1 MALFLKQAKFKNGKI
16 YLSIVDGYW
25 KDGKV
30 KQKVYQK
37 LGYLDDLKK
46 QYSDPIAYYK
56 SYVEELKKEFMTKI
70 TTTFDTTKDNDFDD
84 DTFNIGY
91 TYLKKIFQELN
102 ISNILKNKQYSTD
115 IEYSLPKACELLT
128 YSRILNPGSI
138 KYTYEHKN
146 DFFEPFDLSLDD
158 LYRSLKPLLNCK
170 EDIFKTIWENTK
182 DTYNR
187 DASTSYYDC
196 TNYYFEIEYDDEDT
210 LNDKGEI
217 IKKGLRKR
225 GPEKNHRPD
234 PIVEMGLLL
243 DKQGFPIS
251 YNLFSGN
258 TSEKETLVPE
268 IDNIKRRHNINKVI
282 VVADRG
288 LNCSDNMIKLAG
300 IDLDKENRDGYIYGQ
315 SVRGADQEFKN
326 WILSDNYKTDKIIDD
341 EGNEIIFKHKSRIY
355 PKKMYIT
362 RDDKGLTKSGN
373 KKKQTILVDQKQM
386 VYYSQKYADIQKR
399 DRQMVIEKAK
409 DLIKNPG
416 AYTKATS
423 YGAAGYI
430 NNIKFDKETG
440 VVSNGTELTL
450 NEEKINEDAKYDGYY
465 SIVTSE
471 EKLSDLELRNIYRGL
486 AKIEETFKIT
496 KSEFNARPINV
507 RLEDHIDAH
516 FLICFISLVII
527 RILQNKSNEKY
538 SIKNLLEKMKNFKC
552 THETGNL
559 YKFIGY
565 KPEIQYLN
573 RKFEL
578 NMDKKYDTRE
588 NIKKFLKDKIY
599 LVSMLHYLLPHYHQ
613 LFYIFHYLLTS
624 IHHSIFQLI
633 LNLFHYQNHH
643 NL

>member
-1 MALFLKQAKFKNGKI
+1 MSLFLKTAKYKNGKT
-16 YLSIVDGYW
+16 YLSIVDGYRV
-25 KDGKV
+25 DGKI
-30 KQKVYQK
+30 KQKVYK
-37 LGYLDDLKK
+37 KIGYLEDLEKQFDDPISHFRQEVEILKK
-46 QYSDPIAYYK
+46 QFIS
-56 SYVEELKKEFMTKI
+56 KI
-70 TTTFDTTKDNDFDD
+70 TTTFDINQDNTFDD

-91 TYLKKIFQELN
+91 AYLKTIFKELDIN
-102 ISNILKNKQYSTD
+102 SVLKNKQYSSN
-115 IEYSLPKACELLT
+115 IEYSLSKACELLT

-146 DFFEPFDLSLDD
+146 QFFEPFDLSIDD
-158 LYRSLKPLLNCK
+158 LYRCLNPLLDCK
-170 EDIFKTIWENTK
+170 EDVFKTIWENTK
-182 DTYNR
+182 EEYHR

-196 TNYYFEIEYDDEDT
+196 TNYYFEIEYDDDDIKNED
-210 LNDKGEI
+210 GEI
-217 IKKGLRKR
+217 VKKGIRKR

-251 YNLFSGN
+251 YNLFPGN
-258 TSEKETLVPE
+258 TSEKETLIPE
-268 IDNIKRRHNINKVI
+268 IHNIKRRHNIDKVI

-288 LNCSDNMIKLAG
+288 LNCSDNMIKMAG
-300 IDLDKENRDGYIYGQ
+300 IDLDKESRDGYVYGQ

-326 WILSDNYKTDKIIDD
+326 WILSGDYKIDKIIDD

-373 KKKQTILVDQKQM
+373 KKKQSITVDQKQM
-386 VYYSQKYADIQKR
+386 VYYSQKYADKQKR

-416 AYTKATS
+416 AYTRATS

-440 VVSNGTELTL
+440 VVSNGSELSL
-450 NEEKINEDAKYDGYY
+450 NVEKITEDEKLDGYY

-471 EKLSDLELRNIYRGL
+471 ENLSDLELRNIYKGL
-486 AKIEETFKIT
+486 SKIEETFKIT

-516 FLICFISLVII
+516 FLICFIALVII
-527 RILQNKSNEKY
+527 RILQDKINDKY
-538 SIKNLLEKMKNFKC
+538 TIKKLLENMKNFKC

-573 RKFEL
+573 RKFGL

-588 NIKKFLKDKIY
+588 NIKKILKY
-599 LVSMLHYLLPHYHQ
+599 
-613 LFYIFHYLLTS
+613 
-624 IHHSIFQLI
+624 
-633 LNLFHYQNHH
+633 
-643 NL
+643 

>member
-1 MALFLKQAKFKNGKI
+1 MSLFIKKYKTKYGKT
-16 YLSIVDGYW
+16 YCSIVDGYRSN
-25 KDGKV
+25 GKV
-30 KQKVYQK
+30 KHKTIKNYGHLEDLEK
-37 LGYLDDLKK
+37 LYD
-46 QYSDPIAYYK
+46 DPIEFLNK
-56 SYVEELKKEFMTKI
+56 ELDRLKKEFETKI
-70 TTTFDTTKDNDFDD
+70 TVTFDKNEFNSFDD

-91 TYLKKIFQELN
+91 AYLKNIFRELS
-102 ISNILKNKQYSTD
+102 ITDILKSKQYNTN

-128 YSRILNPGSI
+128 YSRILDPGSI

-146 DFFEPFDLSLDD
+146 QFFEPFDLSIDD
-158 LYRSLKPLLNCK
+158 LYRSLKPMLECK

-182 DTYNR
+182 EKYHR

-196 TNYYFEIEYDDEDT
+196 TNYYYEIEYDDPDT
-210 LNDKGEI
+210 IDENGKI
-217 IKKGLRKR
+217 VKKGLRKR

-251 YNLFSGN
+251 YNLFPGN

-268 IDNIKRRHNINKVI
+268 IKRIKRRHSIDKVI

-315 SVRGADQEFKN
+315 SIRGADQEFKD
-326 WILSDNYKTDKIIDD
+326 WVLKDNYIVDKILDD
-341 EGNEIIFKHKSRIY
+341 DNNEIIFKHKSRVY

-362 RDDKGLTKSGN
+362 REDKGLTKSGN
-373 KKKQTILVDQKQM
+373 KRKQSITIDQKQM
-386 VYYSQKYADIQKR
+386 VYYSQKYAEKQKR

-409 DLIKNPG
+409 DLIRNPG

-423 YGAAGYI
+423 YGAAGYV
-430 NNIKFDKETG
+430 NNIQFDEKTG
-440 VVSNGTELTL
+440 VVANGIELTL
-450 NEEKINEDAKYDGYY
+450 NLKKIEEEAKFDGYY

-471 EKLSDLELRNIYRGL
+471 ENLSDLEIRNIYKGL
-486 AKIEETFKIT
+486 SKIEETFKIT

-516 FLICFISLVII
+516 FLVCFISLVII
-527 RILQNKSNEKY
+527 RILQNDINNKY
-538 SIKNLLEKMKNFKC
+538 SIKNILEKMKNFKC
-552 THETGNL
+552 THEAGNL

-573 RKFEL
+573 RKIGL
-578 NMDKKYDTRE
+578 DMDKKYDTRE
-588 NIKKFLKDKIY
+588 NIKKILKY
-599 LVSMLHYLLPHYHQ
+599 
-613 LFYIFHYLLTS
+613 
-624 IHHSIFQLI
+624 
-633 LNLFHYQNHH
+633 
-643 NL
+643 

>member
-1 MALFLKQAKFKNGKI
+1 MSLFLKTAKYKNGKT
-16 YLSIVDGYW
+16 YLSIVDGYRV
-25 KDGKV
+25 DGKV
-30 KQKVYQK
+30 KQKVYK
-37 LGYLDDLKK
+37 KIGYLEDLEKQFDDPISHFKKEVEILKK
-46 QYSDPIAYYK
+46 QFIS
-56 SYVEELKKEFMTKI
+56 KI
-70 TTTFDTTKDNDFDD
+70 TTTFDINQDNTFED

-91 TYLKKIFQELN
+91 AYLKTIFKELDIN
-102 ISNILKNKQYSTD
+102 SVLKNKQYSSN
-115 IEYSLPKACELLT
+115 IEYSLSKTCELLT
-128 YSRILNPGSI
+128 YSRILDPGSI

-146 DFFEPFDLSLDD
+146 QFFEPFDLSLDD
-158 LYRSLKPLLNCK
+158 LYRCLNPLLDCK

-182 DTYNR
+182 EEYHR

-196 TNYYFEIEYDDEDT
+196 TNYYFEIEYDDEDIK
-210 LNDKGEI
+210 NEDGEI

-258 TSEKETLVPE
+258 TSEKETLIPE
-268 IDNIKRRHNINKVI
+268 IHNIKRRHNIDKVI

-288 LNCSDNMIKLAG
+288 LNCSDNMIKMAG
-300 IDLDKENRDGYIYGQ
+300 IDLDKENRDGYVYGQ

-326 WILSDNYKTDKIIDD
+326 WILSGDYKIDKIIDD

-373 KKKQTILVDQKQM
+373 KKKQSITVDQKQM
-386 VYYSQKYADIQKR
+386 VYYSQKYADKQKR

-416 AYTKATS
+416 AYTRATS

-440 VVSNGTELTL
+440 VVSNGSELSL
-450 NEEKINEDAKYDGYY
+450 NIEKITEDEKLDGYY

-471 EKLSDLELRNIYRGL
+471 ENLSDLELRNIYKGL
-486 AKIEETFKIT
+486 SKIEETFKIT

-507 RLEDHIDAH
+507 RLEDHIEAH
-516 FLICFISLVII
+516 FLICFIALVII
-527 RILQNKSNEKY
+527 RILQDKINNKY
-538 SIKNLLEKMKNFKC
+538 TIKNLLENMKKFKC

-573 RKFEL
+573 RKFGL

-588 NIKKFLKDKIY
+588 NIKKILKY
-599 LVSMLHYLLPHYHQ
+599 
-613 LFYIFHYLLTS
+613 
-624 IHHSIFQLI
+624 
-633 LNLFHYQNHH
+633 
-643 NL
+643 

>member
-1 MALFLKQAKFKNGKI
+1 MSLFLKTAKYKNGKT
-16 YLSIVDGYW
+16 YLSIVDGYRV
-25 KDGKV
+25 DGKV
-30 KQKVYQK
+30 KQKVYK
-37 LGYLDDLKK
+37 KIGYLEDLEKQFDDPISHFKKEVEILKK
-46 QYSDPIAYYK
+46 QFIS
-56 SYVEELKKEFMTKI
+56 KI
-70 TTTFDTTKDNDFDD
+70 TTTFDINQDNTFED

-91 TYLKKIFQELN
+91 AYLKTIFKELDIN
-102 ISNILKNKQYSTD
+102 SVLKNKQYSSN
-115 IEYSLPKACELLT
+115 IEYSLSKACELLT
-128 YSRILNPGSI
+128 YSRILDPGSI

-146 DFFEPFDLSLDD
+146 QFFEPFDLSLDD
-158 LYRSLKPLLNCK
+158 LYRCLNPLLDCK
-170 EDIFKTIWENTK
+170 EDIFKTIWKNTK
-182 DTYNR
+182 EEYHR

-196 TNYYFEIEYDDEDT
+196 TNYYFEIEYDDEDIK
-210 LNDKGEI
+210 NEDGEI

-258 TSEKETLVPE
+258 TSEKETLIPE
-268 IDNIKRRHNINKVI
+268 IHNIKRRHNIDKVI

-288 LNCSDNMIKLAG
+288 LNCSDNMIKMAG
-300 IDLDKENRDGYIYGQ
+300 IDLDKENRDGYVYGQ

-326 WILSDNYKTDKIIDD
+326 WILSGDYKIDKIIDD

-373 KKKQTILVDQKQM
+373 KKKQSITVDQKQM
-386 VYYSQKYADIQKR
+386 VYYSQKYADKQKR

-416 AYTKATS
+416 AYTRATS

-440 VVSNGTELTL
+440 VVSNGSELSL
-450 NEEKINEDAKYDGYY
+450 NIEKITEDEKLDGYY

-471 EKLSDLELRNIYRGL
+471 ENLSDLELRNIYKGL
-486 AKIEETFKIT
+486 SKIEETFKIT

-507 RLEDHIDAH
+507 RLEDHIEAH
-516 FLICFISLVII
+516 FLICFIALVII
-527 RILQNKSNEKY
+527 RILQDKINNKY
-538 SIKNLLEKMKNFKC
+538 TIKNLLENMKNFKC

-573 RKFEL
+573 RKFGL

-588 NIKKFLKDKIY
+588 NIKKILKY
-599 LVSMLHYLLPHYHQ
+599 
-613 LFYIFHYLLTS
+613 
-624 IHHSIFQLI
+624 
-633 LNLFHYQNHH
+633 
-643 NL
+643 

>member
-1 MALFLKQAKFKNGKI
+1 MSLFLKQAKFKSGKI

-46 QYSDPIAYYK
+46 EFDDPITYYK
-56 SYVEELKKEFMTKI
+56 NYVNELKKEFETKI
-70 TTTFDTTKDNDFDD
+70 TTTFDLNKDNDFED

-91 TYLKKIFQELN
+91 AYLKKLFQDLD
-102 ISNILKNKQYSTD
+102 ISSVLKKKQYSTN
-115 IEYSLPKACELLT
+115 IEYSLSKACELLT
-128 YSRILNPGSI
+128 YSRILDPGSI

-146 DFFEPFDLSLDD
+146 QFFEPFDFNLDD
-158 LYRSLKPLLNCK
+158 LYRCLNPLLDCK

-182 DTYNR
+182 DKYNR

-196 TNYYFEIEYDDEDT
+196 TNYYFEIEYDDEDIK
-210 LNDKGEI
+210 NEKGEI

-251 YNLFSGN
+251 YNLFPGN
-258 TSEKETLVPE
+258 TSEKETLIPE
-268 IDNIKRRHNINKVI
+268 IHNIKRRHNIDKVI

-288 LNCSDNMIKLAG
+288 LNCSENMYKLSG
-300 IDLDKENRDGYIYGQ
+300 LDLDKKNRDGYVYGQ
-315 SVRGADQEFKN
+315 SVRGADSEFKE
-326 WILSDNYKTDKIIDD
+326 WILKDDYKIDKITD
-341 EGNEIIFKHKSRIY
+341 EDGNEIIFKHKSRIY
-355 PKKMYIT
+355 PKKMYVT
-362 RDDKGLTKSGN
+362 REDKGLTKSGN
-373 KKKQTILVDQKQM
+373 VKKQTITVDQKQM
-386 VYYSQKYADIQKR
+386 VYYSQKYADKQKR

-409 DLIKNPG
+409 DLIKNPST
-416 AYTKATS
+416 YTRATS

-440 VVSNGTELTL
+440 VVSNSSELSL
-450 NEEKINEDAKYDGYY
+450 NLEKIKEDEKFDGYY

-471 EKLSDLELRNIYRGL
+471 ENLSDLELRNIYKGL
-486 AKIEETFKIT
+486 SKIEETFKIT

-527 RILQNKSNEKY
+527 RLLQSEINDRY
-538 SIKNLLEKMKNFKC
+538 TIKNLLEKMRNFKC
-552 THETGNL
+552 THETGNI

-573 RKFEL
+573 RKLEL
-578 NMDKKYDTRE
+578 DMDKKYNTRE
-588 NIKKFLKDKIY
+588 NIKKILKY
-599 LVSMLHYLLPHYHQ
+599 
-613 LFYIFHYLLTS
+613 
-624 IHHSIFQLI
+624 
-633 LNLFHYQNHH
+633 
-643 NL
+643 

>member
-1 MALFLKQAKFKNGKI
+1 MSIFLKQSKYKNGRT
-16 YLSIVDGYW
+16 YLSIIDGYRVNN
-25 KDGKV
+25 KV
-30 KQKVYQK
+30 KQTVIKK
-37 LGYLDDLKK
+37 IGYLDDLKK
-46 QYSDPIAYYK
+46 EFDDPISHFK
-56 SYVEELKKEFMTKI
+56 QEVEILKKQFESKVTA
-70 TTTFDTTKDNDFDD
+70 TFDKNEFNTFDD

-91 TYLKKIFQELN
+91 AYLKTIFKELDIN
-102 ISNILKNKQYSTD
+102 SVLKNKQYSSN
-115 IEYSLPKACELLT
+115 IEYSLSKACELLT
-128 YSRILNPGSI
+128 YSRILDPGSI

-146 DFFEPFDLSLDD
+146 QFFEPFDLSLDD
-158 LYRSLKPLLNCK
+158 LYRCLKPLLDCK

-182 DTYNR
+182 EKYNR

-196 TNYYFEIEYDDEDT
+196 TNYYFEIEYDDEDIR
-210 LNDKGEI
+210 NENGEI
-217 IKKGLRKR
+217 TKKGIRKR

-243 DKQGFPIS
+243 DKKGFPIS
-251 YNLFSGN
+251 YNLFPGN
-258 TSEKETLVPE
+258 TSEKETLIPE
-268 IDNIKRRHNINKVI
+268 IHNIKRRHNIDKVI

-288 LNCSDNMIKLAG
+288 LNCSDNMIKMAG
-300 IDLDKENRDGYIYGQ
+300 IDLDKTNRDGYIYGQ

-326 WILSDNYKTDKIIDD
+326 WILSDDYKIDKIIDD

-373 KKKQTILVDQKQM
+373 KKKQSITVDQKQM
-386 VYYSQKYADIQKR
+386 VYYSQKYADKQKR
-399 DRQMVIEKAK
+399 DRQIVIEKAN

-416 AYTKATS
+416 AYTRATS

-440 VVSNGTELTL
+440 VVSNGSELSL
-450 NEEKINEDAKYDGYY
+450 NIEKIKEDEKFDGYY

-471 EKLSDLELRNIYRGL
+471 ENLSDLELRNIYKGL
-486 AKIEETFKIT
+486 SKIEETFKIT

-507 RLEDHIDAH
+507 RLEEHIEAH
-516 FLICFISLVII
+516 FLICFIGLVII
-527 RILQNKSNEKY
+527 RILQDKIDNKY
-538 SIKNLLEKMKNFKC
+538 TLKNLLEKMKNFKC

-573 RKFEL
+573 RKLEL

-588 NIKKFLKDKIY
+588 NIKKILKY
-599 LVSMLHYLLPHYHQ
+599 
-613 LFYIFHYLLTS
+613 
-624 IHHSIFQLI
+624 
-633 LNLFHYQNHH
+633 
-643 NL
+643 

>member
-1 MALFLKQAKFKNGKI
+1 MSLFLKQSKFKSGKI

-37 LGYLDDLKK
+37 LGYLEDLKK
-46 QYSDPIAYYK
+46 LFDDPIVHYK
-56 SYVEELKKEFMTKI
+56 NYVNELKKEFETKI
-70 TTTFDTTKDNDFDD
+70 TTTFDLNKDNDFED

-91 TYLKKIFQELN
+91 AYLKKLFQDLD
-102 ISNILKNKQYSTD
+102 ISSVLKNKQHSTH
-115 IEYSLPKACELLT
+115 IEYSLSKACELLT
-128 YSRILNPGSI
+128 YSRILDPGSI

-146 DFFEPFDLSLDD
+146 QFFEPFDLSLDD
-158 LYRSLKPLLNCK
+158 LYRSLTPLLDCK
-170 EDIFKTIWENTK
+170 ENIFKTIWENTK
-182 DTYNR
+182 DKYNR

-210 LNDKGEI
+210 KNENGEI
-217 IKKGLRKR
+217 IKKGIRKR

-251 YNLFSGN
+251 YNIFPGN
-258 TSEKETLVPE
+258 TSEKETLIPE
-268 IDNIKRRHNINKVI
+268 IHNIKRRHNIDKVI

-288 LNCSDNMIKLAG
+288 LNCSENMYKLSG
-300 IDLDKENRDGYIYGQ
+300 LDLDQKNRDGYVYGQ
-315 SVRGADQEFKN
+315 SVRGADSEFKE
-326 WILSDNYKTDKIIDD
+326 WILKDDYKIDKIIDED
-341 EGNEIIFKHKSRIY
+341 GNEIIFKHKSRIY
-355 PKKMYIT
+355 PKKMYVI
-362 RDDKGLTKSGN
+362 REDKGLTKSGN
-373 KKKQTILVDQKQM
+373 VKKQTITVDQKQM
-386 VYYSQKYADIQKR
+386 VYYSQKYADKQKR

-409 DLIKNPG
+409 DLIKNPSD
-416 AYTKATS
+416 YTRATS

-440 VVSNGTELTL
+440 VVSNSSELSL
-450 NEEKINEDAKYDGYY
+450 NLEKIKEDEKFDGYY

-471 EKLSDLELRNIYRGL
+471 EHLSDLELRNIYKGL
-486 AKIEETFKIT
+486 SKIEETFKIT

-527 RILQNKSNEKY
+527 RLLQYDINNKY
-538 SIKNLLEKMKNFKC
+538 TIKNILEKIKNFKC
-552 THETGNL
+552 THETGNI

-573 RKFEL
+573 RKL
-578 NMDKKYDTRE
+578 QLKLDKKYDARE
-588 NIKKFLKDKIY
+588 NIKKILKY
-599 LVSMLHYLLPHYHQ
+599 
-613 LFYIFHYLLTS
+613 
-624 IHHSIFQLI
+624 
-633 LNLFHYQNHH
+633 
-643 NL
+643 

>member
-1 MALFLKQAKFKNGKI
+1 MSLFLKTAKYKNGKT
-16 YLSIVDGYW
+16 YLSIVDGYRV
-25 KDGKV
+25 DGKI
-30 KQKVYQK
+30 KQKVYK
-37 LGYLDDLKK
+37 KIGYLEDLEKQFDDPISHFKKEVEILKK
-46 QYSDPIAYYK
+46 QFIS
-56 SYVEELKKEFMTKI
+56 KI
-70 TTTFDTTKDNDFDD
+70 TTTFGINQDNTFED

-91 TYLKKIFQELN
+91 AYLKTIFKELDIN
-102 ISNILKNKQYSTD
+102 SVLKNKQYSSN
-115 IEYSLPKACELLT
+115 IKYSLSRACELLT
-128 YSRILNPGSI
+128 YSRILDPGSI

-146 DFFEPFDLSLDD
+146 QFFEPFDLSLDD
-158 LYRSLKPLLNCK
+158 LYRCLNPLLDCK

-182 DTYNR
+182 EEYHR

-196 TNYYFEIEYDDEDT
+196 TNYYFEIEYDDEDIK
-210 LNDKGEI
+210 NEDGEI

-258 TSEKETLVPE
+258 TSEKETLIPE
-268 IDNIKRRHNINKVI
+268 IHNIKRRHNIDKVI

-288 LNCSDNMIKLAG
+288 LNCSDNMIKMAG
-300 IDLDKENRDGYIYGQ
+300 IDLDKENRDGYVYGQ

-326 WILSDNYKTDKIIDD
+326 WILSGDYKIDKIIDD

-373 KKKQTILVDQKQM
+373 KKKQSITVDQKQM
-386 VYYSQKYADIQKR
+386 VYYSQKYADKQKR

-416 AYTKATS
+416 AYTRATS

-440 VVSNGTELTL
+440 VVSNGSELSL
-450 NEEKINEDAKYDGYY
+450 NIEKITEDEKLDGYY

-471 EKLSDLELRNIYRGL
+471 ENLSDLELRNIYKGL
-486 AKIEETFKIT
+486 SKIEETFKIT

-507 RLEDHIDAH
+507 RLEDHIEAH
-516 FLICFISLVII
+516 FLICFIALVII
-527 RILQNKSNEKY
+527 RILQDKINNKY
-538 SIKNLLEKMKNFKC
+538 TIKNLLENMKKFKC

-565 KPEIQYLN
+565 IPEIQYLN
-573 RKFEL
+573 RKFGL
-578 NMDKKYDTRE
+578 NMDKKYD
-588 NIKKFLKDKIY
+588 L
-599 LVSMLHYLLPHYHQ
+599 S
-613 LFYIFHYLLTS
+613 
-624 IHHSIFQLI
+624 
-633 LNLFHYQNHH
+633 
-643 NL
+643 

>member
-1 MALFLKQAKFKNGKI
+1 MSLFLKTAKYKNGKT
-16 YLSIVDGYW
+16 YLSIVDGYRV
-25 KDGKV
+25 DGKV
-30 KQKVYQK
+30 KQKVYK
-37 LGYLDDLKK
+37 KIGYLEDLEKQFDDPISHFKKEVEILKK
-46 QYSDPIAYYK
+46 QFIS
-56 SYVEELKKEFMTKI
+56 KI
-70 TTTFDTTKDNDFDD
+70 TTTFDINQDNTFED

-91 TYLKKIFQELN
+91 AYLKTIFKELDIN
-102 ISNILKNKQYSTD
+102 SVLKNKQYSSN
-115 IEYSLPKACELLT
+115 IEYSLSRACELLT
-128 YSRILNPGSI
+128 YSRILDPGSI

-146 DFFEPFDLSLDD
+146 QFFEPFDLSLDD
-158 LYRSLKPLLNCK
+158 LYRCLNPLLDCK

-182 DTYNR
+182 EEYHR

-196 TNYYFEIEYDDEDT
+196 TNYYFEIEYDDEDIK
-210 LNDKGEI
+210 NEDGEI

-258 TSEKETLVPE
+258 TSEKETLIPE
-268 IDNIKRRHNINKVI
+268 IHNIKRRHNIDKVI

-288 LNCSDNMIKLAG
+288 LNCSDNMIKMAG

-326 WILSDNYKTDKIIDD
+326 WILSGDYKIDKIIDD

-373 KKKQTILVDQKQM
+373 KKKQSITVDQKQM
-386 VYYSQKYADIQKR
+386 VYYSQKYADKQKR

-416 AYTKATS
+416 AYTRATS

-440 VVSNGTELTL
+440 VVSNGSELSL
-450 NEEKINEDAKYDGYY
+450 NIEKITEDEKLDGYY

-471 EKLSDLELRNIYRGL
+471 ENLSDLELRNIYKGL
-486 AKIEETFKIT
+486 SKIEETFKIT

-507 RLEDHIDAH
+507 RLEDHIEAH
-516 FLICFISLVII
+516 FLICFIALVII
-527 RILQNKSNEKY
+527 RILQDKINNKY
-538 SIKNLLEKMKNFKC
+538 TIKNLLENMKNFKC

-565 KPEIQYLN
+565 KLEIQYLN
-573 RKFEL
+573 RKFGL

-588 NIKKFLKDKIY
+588 NIKKILKY
-599 LVSMLHYLLPHYHQ
+599 
-613 LFYIFHYLLTS
+613 
-624 IHHSIFQLI
+624 
-633 LNLFHYQNHH
+633 
-643 NL
+643 

>member
-1 MALFLKQAKFKNGKI
+1 MSLFLKTAKYKNGKT
-16 YLSIVDGYW
+16 YLSIVDGYRV
-25 KDGKV
+25 DGKI
-30 KQKVYQK
+30 KQKVYK
-37 LGYLDDLKK
+37 KIGYLEDLEK
-46 QYSDPIAYYK
+46 QFIS
-56 SYVEELKKEFMTKI
+56 KI
-70 TTTFDTTKDNDFDD
+70 TTTFDINQDNTFED

-91 TYLKKIFQELN
+91 AYLKTIFKELDIN
-102 ISNILKNKQYSTD
+102 SVLKNKQYSSN
-115 IEYSLPKACELLT
+115 IEFSLSKACELLT
-128 YSRILNPGSI
+128 YSRILDPGSI

-146 DFFEPFDLSLDD
+146 QFFEPFDLSLDD
-158 LYRSLKPLLNCK
+158 LYRCLNPLLDCK

-182 DTYNR
+182 EEYHR

-196 TNYYFEIEYDDEDT
+196 TNYYFEIEYDDEDIK
-210 LNDKGEI
+210 NEDGEI

-258 TSEKETLVPE
+258 TSEKETLIPE
-268 IDNIKRRHNINKVI
+268 IHNIKRRHNIDKVI

-288 LNCSDNMIKLAG
+288 LNCSDNMIKMAG
-300 IDLDKENRDGYIYGQ
+300 IDLDKENRDGYVYGQ

-326 WILSDNYKTDKIIDD
+326 WILSGDYKIDKIIDD

-373 KKKQTILVDQKQM
+373 KKKQSITVDQKQM
-386 VYYSQKYADIQKR
+386 VYYSQKYADKQKR

-416 AYTKATS
+416 AYTRATS

-440 VVSNGTELTL
+440 VVSNGSELSL
-450 NEEKINEDAKYDGYY
+450 NIEKITEDEKLDGYY

-471 EKLSDLELRNIYRGL
+471 ENLSDLELRNIYKGL
-486 AKIEETFKIT
+486 SKIEETFKIT

-507 RLEDHIDAH
+507 RLEDHIEAH
-516 FLICFISLVII
+516 FLICFIALVII
-527 RILQNKSNEKY
+527 RILQDKINNKY
-538 SIKNLLEKMKNFKC
+538 TIKNLLENMKKFKC

-573 RKFEL
+573 RKFGL

-588 NIKKFLKDKIY
+588 NIKKILKY
-599 LVSMLHYLLPHYHQ
+599 
-613 LFYIFHYLLTS
+613 
-624 IHHSIFQLI
+624 
-633 LNLFHYQNHH
+633 
-643 NL
+643 

>member
-1 MALFLKQAKFKNGKI
+1 MSLFLKTAKYKNGKT
-16 YLSIVDGYW
+16 YLSIVDGYRV
-25 KDGKV
+25 DGKV
-30 KQKVYQK
+30 KQKVYK
-37 LGYLDDLKK
+37 KIGYLEDLEKQFDDPISHFKKEVEILKK
-46 QYSDPIAYYK
+46 QFIS
-56 SYVEELKKEFMTKI
+56 KI
-70 TTTFDTTKDNDFDD
+70 TTTFDINQDNTFED

-91 TYLKKIFQELN
+91 AYLKAIFKELDIN
-102 ISNILKNKQYSTD
+102 SVLKNKQYSSN
-115 IEYSLPKACELLT
+115 IKYSLSRACELLT
-128 YSRILNPGSI
+128 YSRILDPGSI

-146 DFFEPFDLSLDD
+146 QFFEPFDLSLDD
-158 LYRSLKPLLNCK
+158 LYRCLNPLLDCK
-170 EDIFKTIWENTK
+170 EDIFKTIWKNTK
-182 DTYNR
+182 EEYHR

-196 TNYYFEIEYDDEDT
+196 TNYYFEIEYDDEDIK
-210 LNDKGEI
+210 NEDGEI

-258 TSEKETLVPE
+258 TSEKETLIPE
-268 IDNIKRRHNINKVI
+268 IHNIKRRHNIDKVI

-288 LNCSDNMIKLAG
+288 LNCSDNMIKMAG

-326 WILSDNYKTDKIIDD
+326 WILSGDYKIDKIIDD

-362 RDDKGLTKSGN
+362 RDDKELTKSGN
-373 KKKQTILVDQKQM
+373 KKKQSITVDQKQM
-386 VYYSQKYADIQKR
+386 VYYSQKYADKQKR

-416 AYTKATS
+416 AYTRATS

-440 VVSNGTELTL
+440 VVSNGSELSL
-450 NEEKINEDAKYDGYY
+450 NIEKITEDEKLDGYY

-471 EKLSDLELRNIYRGL
+471 ENLSDLELRNIYKGL
-486 AKIEETFKIT
+486 SKIEETFKIT

-507 RLEDHIDAH
+507 RLEDHIEAH
-516 FLICFISLVII
+516 FLICFIALVII
-527 RILQNKSNEKY
+527 RILQDKINNKY
-538 SIKNLLEKMKNFKC
+538 TIKNLLENMKNFKC

-573 RKFEL
+573 RKFGL

-588 NIKKFLKDKIY
+588 NIKKILKY
-599 LVSMLHYLLPHYHQ
+599 
-613 LFYIFHYLLTS
+613 
-624 IHHSIFQLI
+624 
-633 LNLFHYQNHH
+633 
-643 NL
+643 

>member
-1 MALFLKQAKFKNGKI
+1 MSLFLKTAKYKNGKT
-16 YLSIVDGYW
+16 YLSIVDGYRV
-25 KDGKV
+25 DGKV
-30 KQKVYQK
+30 KQKVYK
-37 LGYLDDLKK
+37 KIGYLEDLEKQFDDPISHFKKEVEILKK
-46 QYSDPIAYYK
+46 QFIS
-56 SYVEELKKEFMTKI
+56 KI
-70 TTTFDTTKDNDFDD
+70 TTTFDINQDNTFED

-91 TYLKKIFQELN
+91 AYLKTIFKELDIN
-102 ISNILKNKQYSTD
+102 SVLKNKQYSSN
-115 IEYSLPKACELLT
+115 IKYSLSRACELLT
-128 YSRILNPGSI
+128 YSRILDPGSI

-146 DFFEPFDLSLDD
+146 QFFEPFDLSLDD
-158 LYRSLKPLLNCK
+158 LYRCLNPLLDCK

-182 DTYNR
+182 EEYHR

-196 TNYYFEIEYDDEDT
+196 TNYYFEIEYDDEDIK
-210 LNDKGEI
+210 NEDGEI

-258 TSEKETLVPE
+258 TSEKETLIPE
-268 IDNIKRRHNINKVI
+268 IHNIKRRHNIDKVI

-288 LNCSDNMIKLAG
+288 LNCSDNMIKMAG
-300 IDLDKENRDGYIYGQ
+300 IDLDKENRDGYVYGQ

-326 WILSDNYKTDKIIDD
+326 WILSGDYKIDKIIDD

-373 KKKQTILVDQKQM
+373 KKKQSITVDQKQM
-386 VYYSQKYADIQKR
+386 VYYSQKYADKQKR

-416 AYTKATS
+416 AYTRATS
-423 YGAAGYI
+423 YGAVGYI

-440 VVSNGTELTL
+440 VVSNGSELSL
-450 NEEKINEDAKYDGYY
+450 NIEKITEDEKLDGYY

-471 EKLSDLELRNIYRGL
+471 ENLSDLELRNIYKGL
-486 AKIEETFKIT
+486 SKIEETFKIT

-507 RLEDHIDAH
+507 RLEDHIEAH
-516 FLICFISLVII
+516 FLICFIALVII
-527 RILQNKSNEKY
+527 RILQDKINNKY
-538 SIKNLLEKMKNFKC
+538 TIKNLLENMKKFKC
-552 THETGNL
+552 THENGNL

-573 RKFEL
+573 RKFGL

-588 NIKKFLKDKIY
+588 NIKKILKY
-599 LVSMLHYLLPHYHQ
+599 
-613 LFYIFHYLLTS
+613 
-624 IHHSIFQLI
+624 
-633 LNLFHYQNHH
+633 
-643 NL
+643 

>member
-1 MALFLKQAKFKNGKI
+1 MSLFLKTAKYKNGKT
-16 YLSIVDGYW
+16 YLSIVDGYRV
-25 KDGKV
+25 DGKV
-30 KQKVYQK
+30 KQKVYK
-37 LGYLDDLKK
+37 KIGYLEDLEKQFDDPISHFKKEVEILKK
-46 QYSDPIAYYK
+46 QFIS
-56 SYVEELKKEFMTKI
+56 KI
-70 TTTFDTTKDNDFDD
+70 TTTFDINQDNTFED

-91 TYLKKIFQELN
+91 AYLKTIFKELDIN
-102 ISNILKNKQYSTD
+102 SVLKNKQYSSN
-115 IEYSLPKACELLT
+115 IEYSLSKACELLT
-128 YSRILNPGSI
+128 YSRILDPGSI

-146 DFFEPFDLSLDD
+146 QFFEPFDLSLDD
-158 LYRSLKPLLNCK
+158 LYRCLNPLLDCK

-182 DTYNR
+182 EEYHR

-196 TNYYFEIEYDDEDT
+196 TNYYFEIEYDYEDIK
-210 LNDKGEI
+210 NEDGEI

-258 TSEKETLVPE
+258 TSEKETLIPE
-268 IDNIKRRHNINKVI
+268 IHNIKRRHNIDKVI

-288 LNCSDNMIKLAG
+288 LNCSDNMIKMAG
-300 IDLDKENRDGYIYGQ
+300 IDLDKENRDGYVYGQ

-326 WILSDNYKTDKIIDD
+326 WILSGDYKIDKIIDD

-373 KKKQTILVDQKQM
+373 VKKQTITVDQKQM
-386 VYYSQKYADIQKR
+386 VYYSQKYADKQKR

-416 AYTKATS
+416 AYTRATS

-440 VVSNGTELTL
+440 VVSNGSELSL
-450 NEEKINEDAKYDGYY
+450 NIEKITEDEKLDGYY

-471 EKLSDLELRNIYRGL
+471 ENLSDLELRNIYKGL
-486 AKIEETFKIT
+486 SKIEETFKIT

-507 RLEDHIDAH
+507 RLEDHIEAH
-516 FLICFISLVII
+516 FLICFIALVII
-527 RILQNKSNEKY
+527 RILQDKINNKY
-538 SIKNLLEKMKNFKC
+538 TIKNLLENMKKFKC

-573 RKFEL
+573 RKFGL

-588 NIKKFLKDKIY
+588 NIKKILKY
-599 LVSMLHYLLPHYHQ
+599 
-613 LFYIFHYLLTS
+613 
-624 IHHSIFQLI
+624 
-633 LNLFHYQNHH
+633 
-643 NL
+643 

>member
-1 MALFLKQAKFKNGKI
+1 MSLFLKQAKFKSGKI

-37 LGYLDDLKK
+37 LGYLEDLKK
-46 QYSDPIAYYK
+46 QFDDPIVHYK
-56 SYVEELKKEFMTKI
+56 NYINELKKEFETKI
-70 TTTFDTTKDNDFDD
+70 TTTFDLNKDNDFDD

-91 TYLKKIFQELN
+91 AYLKKIFQDLD
-102 ISNILKNKQYSTD
+102 ISSVLKNKQYSSN
-115 IEYSLPKACELLT
+115 IEYSLSKTCELLT
-128 YSRILNPGSI
+128 YSRILDPGSI

-146 DFFEPFDLSLDD
+146 QFFEPFDLSLDD
-158 LYRSLKPLLNCK
+158 LYRSLTPLLDCK
-170 EDIFKTIWENTK
+170 ENIFKTIWENTK
-182 DTYNR
+182 DKYNR

-210 LNDKGEI
+210 KNENGEI

-251 YNLFSGN
+251 YNIFPGN
-258 TSEKETLVPE
+258 ISEKETLIPE
-268 IDNIKRRHNINKVI
+268 IHNIKRRHNIDKII

-288 LNCSDNMIKLAG
+288 LNCSENMYKLSG
-300 IDLDKENRDGYIYGQ
+300 LDLDKKNRDGYVYGQ
-315 SVRGADQEFKN
+315 SVRGADSEFKE
-326 WILSDNYKTDKIIDD
+326 WILKDDYKIDKIIDED
-341 EGNEIIFKHKSRIY
+341 GNEIIFKHKSRIY
-355 PKKMYIT
+355 PKKMYVV

-373 KKKQTILVDQKQM
+373 VKKQTITVDQKQM
-386 VYYSQKYADIQKR
+386 VYYSQKYADKQKR

-409 DLIKNPG
+409 DLIKNPS

-440 VVSNGTELTL
+440 VVSNGSELSL
-450 NEEKINEDAKYDGYY
+450 NLEKIKEDERFDGYY

-471 EKLSDLELRNIYRGL
+471 EHLSDLELRNIYKGL
-486 AKIEETFKIT
+486 SKIEETFKIT

-516 FLICFISLVII
+516 FLICFISLIII
-527 RILQNKSNEKY
+527 RLLQYDINNKY
-538 SIKNLLEKMKNFKC
+538 TIKNILEKIKNFKC
-552 THETGNL
+552 THETGNI

-573 RKFEL
+573 RKL
-578 NMDKKYDTRE
+578 QLKLDKKYDTRE
-588 NIKKFLKDKIY
+588 NIKKILKY
-599 LVSMLHYLLPHYHQ
+599 
-613 LFYIFHYLLTS
+613 
-624 IHHSIFQLI
+624 
-633 LNLFHYQNHH
+633 
-643 NL
+643 

>member
-326 WILSDNYKTDKIIDD
+326 WILSGNYKTDKIIDD

-386 VYYSQKYADIQKR
+386 VYYSQKYADKQKR

-471 EKLSDLELRNIYRGL
+471 ENLSDLELRNIYRGL

-538 SIKNLLEKMKNFKC
+538 SIKNLLEKMKNFKF

-588 NIKKFLKDKIY
+588 NIKKILKY
-599 LVSMLHYLLPHYHQ
+599 
-613 LFYIFHYLLTS
+613 
-624 IHHSIFQLI
+624 
-633 LNLFHYQNHH
+633 
-643 NL
+643 